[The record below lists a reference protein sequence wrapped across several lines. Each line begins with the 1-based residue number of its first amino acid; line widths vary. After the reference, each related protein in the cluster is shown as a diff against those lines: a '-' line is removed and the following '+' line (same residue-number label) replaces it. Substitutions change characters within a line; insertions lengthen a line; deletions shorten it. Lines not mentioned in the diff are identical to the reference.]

1 MQALKNSKREAVD
14 DCFNAGDIAAVEIF
28 PVFLLLDIA
37 PQT

>member
-14 DCFNAGDIAAVEIF
+14 RFNAGDIAAVEIF
-28 PVFLLLDIA
+28 PVFLLPDIA

>member
-14 DCFNAGDIAAVEIF
+14 RFNAGDIVAVKIF